1 MERREQLKQLIAVNS
16 ELVDNLI
23 DELLYMESQLDY
35 YRSLPQI
42 KVDPERPERQ
52 KATPA
57 SKLYKETL
65 QQYTNVVKVLAK
77 CTGQDADDDE
87 SPLRQWARDFSE
99 LKKLRCGDYVNTK

>member
-1 MERREQLKQLIAVNS
+1 MTRKEELKKLITVNS

-23 DELLYMESQLDY
+23 DELLFMESQLEY

-42 KVDPERPERQ
+42 RVDENRPERQ

-65 QQYTNVVKVLAK
+65 QQYTNVIKVLAH
-77 CTGQDADDDE
+77 CTGQDVDSEE
-87 SPLRQWARDFSE
+87 SPLRKWA
-99 LKKLRCGDYVNTK
+99 KKYVKE